1 MADHAKTQ
9 ACTVSKMMLEATM
22 QSRQTR
28 GSMPTWLNANLAF
41 SQDKCSMLT
50 WLPSSIGSEFDAGQ
64 IQ

>member
-1 MADHAKTQ
+1 
-9 ACTVSKMMLEATM
+9 
-22 QSRQTR
+22 
-28 GSMPTWLNANLAF
+28 MPTWLNANLAF